1 MCKDQYQMVDNKGSD
16 HFSLIQNQGQ
26 NIDANGV
33 DVVSNRIFVLAR
45 LFRIPLLYNDNIL
58 KT

>member
-1 MCKDQYQMVDNKGSD
+1 MVDNKGSD

-33 DVVSNRIFVLAR
+33 DVVSNRTFVLAR